1 LFCGGNG
8 QESGWDAI
16 GMITAKPFRIL
27 IGTPGEGVGGWVWDE
42 SGKSFGILVKEFEGE
57 WNVKIARRGSN
68 AKAAIG
74 HEKRHQIAKIAA
86 HSSNFKAGDDH
97 A

>member
-1 LFCGGNG
+1 
-8 QESGWDAI
+8 
-16 GMITAKPFRIL
+16 MITVKPFRIL
-27 IGTPGEGVGGWVWDE
+27 IELWGEGVGGWVWDE
-42 SGKSFGILVKEFEGE
+42 CGKSFGILVKEFEGE
-57 WNVKIARRGSN
+57 WNVKIEMDRARRGSN

-74 HEKRHQIAKIAA
+74 HERRHQIAKIAA

>member
-1 LFCGGNG
+1 L
-8 QESGWDAI
+8 D
-16 GMITAKPFRIL
+16 PR
-27 IGTPGEGVGGWVWDE
+27 GEGRWDGFWDE
-42 SGKSFGILVKEFEGE
+42 CGKSFGILVKEFEGE
-57 WNVKIARRGSN
+57 WNVKIKMDRARRRSN